1 MTSQTIETVIP
12 DPEVVETIEIPVG
25 QTAEGTEPPAAEV
38 VEEEPLP
45 EGDTFPRQYVED
57 LRAESAKHR
66 TAAKEAQAALAP
78 LQERLFG
85 LLVAGTGRLADP
97 TDLPFDPALLDEAK
111 MTEAIDALL
120 ERKPHLASR
129 TVSGDIGQGGGQPA
143 EQGLLLGL
151 VNAGA

>member
-1 MTSQTIETVIP
+1 MTIETVNP
-12 DPEVVETIEIPVG
+12 DPENVETIEIPVG
-25 QTAEGTEPPAAEV
+25 QTAEGEQV
-38 VEEEPLP
+38 VETPAETEEEALP
-45 EGDTFPRQYVED
+45 EGDTFPRAYVED
-57 LRAESAKHR
+57 LRAEAGKHR
-66 TAAKEAQAALAP
+66 TAAKEAQAALVP

-97 TDLPFDPALLDEAK
+97 TDLPFDAALLESDEALTK
-111 MTEAIDALL
+111 AIDDLL

-143 EQGLLLGL
+143 ESGVLLGL